1 MDSQLKRVNENGVNV
16 DFNQDIFCNAVKVVD
31 WLPLEDVKLSERQT
45 GFMDKLEEMMIPKAV
60 NPLLALC
67 IK

>member
-16 DFNQDIFCNAVKVVD
+16 DFNQDISCNAVKVVD